1 MTKRHL
7 EFRPIRLDQTQ
18 YDMLARGLSVWNTQ
32 AENHFYS
39 QFEGGREHSSDEV
52 LVITEKFDH
61 RQNRRRSFSDF
72 VQVRDLQAYFERELS
87 SERKVGMLRVIYG
100 DDFASFK
107 EKVLNDHTHSRTT
120 ASRMFYKDMT
130 RDGFRLSAVI
140 PYYDVDTSKAS
151 YDAHSE
157 YLNSRESR
165 QVSTIDQ
172 EDNPQH
178 ENRQEPE
185 YERPVDVYSLLNSI
199 RNGY

>member
-1 MTKRHL
+1 M
-7 EFRPIRLDQTQ
+7 
-18 YDMLARGLSVWNTQ
+18 
-32 AENHFYS
+32 
-39 QFEGGREHSSDEV
+39 
-52 LVITEKFDH
+52 
-61 RQNRRRSFSDF
+61 
-72 VQVRDLQAYFERELS
+72 
-87 SERKVGMLRVIYG
+87 IYG